1 MIPDE
6 LEQHWQQYFPLLWQG
21 ADSWL
26 RQVLREAHLVT
37 LPAGQQVFYPD
48 MHCEAYLLVI
58 EGKVRVQLTGE
69 AGREVV
75 LYRVT
80 PGQSCVLTT
89 SCLLGA
95 EHYPAEGVT
104 ESPVSAFVI
113 PVSRFH
119 EALERSP
126 VFRQFVFANFG
137 QRLAEVIQR
146 MEQITQLSIEERLAR
161 VLLQLGLR
169 DAAIQQTHQSL
180 AAELGSAREVVSR
193 HLKRF
198 EDQGWVRLGR
208 GTIELLDR
216 PSLEKICH
224 MIPV

>member
-1 MIPDE
+1 MSE
-6 LEQHWQQYFPLLWQG
+6 LEQCWQAHFPALWQR
-21 ADSWL
+21 ADPWL
-26 RQVLREAHLVT
+26 RQRLREARLVS
-37 LPAGQQVFYPD
+37 LPAGQAVFYPD

-58 EGKVRVQLTGE
+58 DGRVRVQLTGE

-75 LYRVT
+75 LYRVA

-95 EHYPAEGVT
+95 DHYPAEGVT
-104 ESPVSAFVI
+104 ETPVRAFAI

-119 EALERSP
+119 EALERSA
-126 VFRQFVFANFG
+126 VFRRFVFANFG

-146 MEQITQLSIEERLAR
+146 MELITQRSIEERLAR
-161 VLLQLGLR
+161 VLLQLGGAQ
-169 DAAIQQTHQSL
+169 AAIQQTHQSL

-198 EDQGWVRLGR
+198 EEQGWVRLGR
-208 GTIELLDR
+208 GTIEVLDSG
-216 PSLEKICH
+216 SLERIGRLP
-224 MIPV
+224 PV